1 MTETQQ
7 KLVEEWWAIKLTT
20 SNGDPFFSFSREGG
34 ECRCTFSSRE
44 KAEQR
49 IFEWEQWLKDAKPKV
64 VRVEIRE
71 L

>member
-1 MTETQQ
+1 MSEQQ
-7 KLVEEWWAIKLTT
+7 KLVEEWWAIKLVN
-20 SNGDPFFSFSREGG
+20 SDGDPFFSFSREGS
-34 ECRCTFSSRE
+34 ECRCTFGSRK

-49 IFEWEQWLKDAKPKV
+49 ILEWEQWLKDAKPKV

>member
-1 MTETQQ
+1 MSGHQ

-34 ECRCTFSSRE
+34 ECRCTFGSRE

-49 IFEWEQWLKDAKPKV
+49 ILEWEQWLKDAKPKV